1 VFEGFRLTRNIL
13 GGGVFTRF
21 PIERGF
27 SGGSIRFGDAS
38 GGRMLPA
45 PDVCHIADPH
55 QEIRP
60 DDYQAS
66 IIPISLN
73 APDRLRVSGPE
84 ASQRRL

>member
-1 VFEGFRLTRNIL
+1 
-13 GGGVFTRF
+13 
-21 PIERGF
+21 
-27 SGGSIRFGDAS
+27 
-38 GGRMLPA
+38 MLPA

-66 IIPISLN
+66 IIPMSLN